1 MDGMTPQSAHGTRAP
16 APEDAKA
23 QLRASIRKDRLHRSA
38 RRNAELAERLR
49 DLILEI
55 PAVAQARCVSVY
67 ASRPHEPGTLPL
79 ISALHDRGV
88 RVLIPRLGDGLQRGW
103 STYHGAEDLV
113 ERAPGRPP
121 EPSGDFLPS
130 EELAQADVVVV
141 PALAADSYGTRL
153 GQGGGWY
160 DRALELA
167 RPDAPVIALTFT
179 AEFHGPGETV
189 LPREDHDLPVT
200 MVVTPEGVTAV
211 PA

>member
-1 MDGMTPQSAHGTRAP
+1 MVTMTPQSAHGTRAP
-16 APEDAKA
+16 APEEEKA
-23 QLRASIRKDRLHRSA
+23 HLRASIRKDRLHRSQ
-38 RRNAELAERLR
+38 RRNEELAEILR
-49 DLILEI
+49 DRVLEI
-55 PAVAQARCVSVY
+55 PAVADARCVSVY

-79 ISALHDRGV
+79 IEALHARGV

-103 STYHGAEDLV
+103 STYHGGDDLI

-121 EPSGDFLPS
+121 EPSGEFLPA
-130 EELAQADVVVV
+130 EALADADVIVV
-141 PALAADSYGTRL
+141 PALAVDSTGVRL

-167 RPDAPVIALTFT
+167 RPDAPVVALTF
-179 AEFHGPGETV
+179 ASEFHGPGEAP

-200 MVVTPEGVTAV
+200 MVVTPQMTTVV